1 MDLELV
7 WTYLA
12 KNLIWE
18 QVSMDCVPRKRNCL
32 LGVRDPPEPMRHNL
46 IRDLPKWRP
55 AQPGRQLRREHHHR
69 PVRPTRPRSL
79 GSGKIKRFI
88 CLNIFSCSLKR
99 VNLSFSQ
106 GTLVSIF
113 TCLGSFRFFCFS
125 SDICTDNLI
134 GWTTLRPEMLC
145 SRLLRCIVPD
155 WMPLTSG
162 RDTGGYYNYQFNHL
176 KSVPEQVHPFW

>member
-18 QVSMDCVPRKRNCL
+18 QVSMDCVPRKLNCL
-32 LGVRDPPEPMRHNL
+32 LCVRDPPEPMRNNI

-79 GSGKIKRFI
+79 GSGKIKRFKSLPRNFI
-88 CLNIFSCSLKR
+88 EVLNESTNHSHRGHL
-99 VNLSFSQ
+99 
-106 GTLVSIF
+106 
-113 TCLGSFRFFCFS
+113 FRFSHALVLLGLICFS

-145 SRLLRCIVPD
+145 SRFLRCIVPD
-155 WMPLTSG
+155 WLPLTSG
-162 RDTGGYYNYQFNHL
+162 RDTGGYYNY
-176 KSVPEQVHPFW
+176 